1 MAVTD
6 KYQSLIDLADQ
17 IGISGLKTRE
27 ENGVLYIDGV
37 AGSASAKQQLWD
49 EYNRIDPD
57 YRSGDLV
64 MNISAPDDGV
74 GTSSGLMDDGVG
86 TSSGLMDDGVGTSSG
101 KTYTVQSGDSLSKI
115 GEKFGVSWQ
124 KIYDA
129 NRDKLDDPDTIH
141 PGQELTI
148 PSE

>member
-1 MAVTD
+1 MAVQD
-6 KYQSLIDLADQ
+6 KYQSLIDLANQ
-17 IGISGLKTRE
+17 LGVSGLNTRE
-27 ENGVLYIDGV
+27 DNGVLYIDGV

-64 MNISAPDDGV
+64 MNISAPEADDGV
-74 GTSSGLMDDGVG
+74 GTSSGG
-86 TSSGLMDDGVGTSSG
+86 G
-101 KTYTVQSGDSLSKI
+101 KYTVQSGDTLSRI
-115 GEKFGVSWQ
+115 GSKYGVSWQ
-124 KIYDA
+124 KIYEA
-129 NRDKLDDPDTIH
+129 NRDKLDDPDKIY